1 MAWWVKN
8 TPAKVGDPD
17 LIPGSG
23 RSPGEANGNPLQYSR
38 PENPMDRGAGQAT
51 PHGVARVGH
60 NLATKPPP
68 ALLGIYLRKT
78 KTPNSKRYMYP
89 NVYCSNLYKS

>member
-1 MAWWVKN
+1 
-8 TPAKVGDPD
+8 
-17 LIPGSG
+17 
-23 RSPGEANGNPLQYSR
+23 
-38 PENPMDRGAGQAT
+38 MDRGARQGT

-60 NLATKPPP
+60 NLATKPPK

-89 NVYCSNLYKS
+89 NVYCSNLYRSQDVETSEGPISGLNTENVVSSVRGTRDGA